1 MADESF
7 KEFVLDQLGGLPEAR
22 VKAMFGGYGFYQGDR
37 FFGILLKGRLYLKT
51 DVRSPPDFL
60 PSKLEPFTYE
70 KGRHITSLSY
80 FEVPSEILENREKLL
95 TWAHHAVASASVR
108 PTKPV
113 PRKRRV
119 SKARPRK

>member
-7 KEFVLDQLGGLPEAR
+7 KEFVLDQLGGVPEVR
-22 VKAMFGGYGFYQGDR
+22 VKAMFGGYGFYQRER

-60 PSKLEPFTYE
+60 PRGLAPFTYE
-70 KGRHITSLSY
+70 KGKQITSLSY
-80 FEVPSEILENREKLL
+80 FEVPSEILESREKLL

-108 PTKPV
+108 PMKPA

-119 SKARPRK
+119 SKARPKK